1 MECCGQEFPILVYN
15 KTFCL
20 SAQPNQNSAPE
31 LVPDHV
37 TPWTFP
43 MCDSSTI
50 RIENELRRAAK
61 SMSMDVLLIPEHMF
75 VPSKA
80 RQALCLASIHA
91 RCLSR
96 SNSSAHQC
104 PCGCSKFQPG
114 LSSFLSRRQLSI
126 VAFQNGRAVTL
137 EQNTRYAGPKRSYA
151 SVSLSKWA
159 TETEKT
165 HTKLIEAAEARV
177 NVYKKVMENVRM
189 ICDFKLCVNLIKTWY
204 CRKRKQQT

>member
-1 MECCGQEFPILVYN
+1 MECCGQEFPSLVYN
-15 KTFCL
+15 KTLFCL
-20 SAQPNQNSAPE
+20 SAQPNHNSAPE
-31 LVPDHV
+31 LLPDHV

-43 MCDSSTI
+43 MRDSKN
-50 RIENELRRAAK
+50 RNELRRAAK
-61 SMSMDVLLIPEHMF
+61 LMSMDALLIPEHML

-114 LSSFLSRRQLSI
+114 LSSFLSRRQLSS

-137 EQNTRYAGPKRSYA
+137 EQNARYAGPKRRYA

-159 TETEKT
+159 TETEET

-177 NVYKKVMENVRM
+177 NVYKKVMEDVRV
-189 ICDFKLCVNLIKTWY
+189 ICDFKLCVNLIKT
-204 CRKRKQQT
+204 